1 MNLNKSIELQKLEL
15 EKLELEQIELE
26 KLELQKLELE
36 KDINEIHE
44 IYKNIN
50 ELLYDQGENLETI
63 ADNISSSNLSLI
75 TTNDE
80 LHIANNYYQSYKKYT
95 YILTGMTII
104 GTLLLIL

>member
-1 MNLNKSIELQKLEL
+1 MNLNKSIELQEL
-15 EKLELEQIELE
+15 EAEQLESEQ
-26 KLELQKLELE
+26 LE
-36 KDINEIHE
+36 KDINDIHQ

-50 ELLYDQGENLETI
+50 ELLHNQGENLETI

-104 GTLLLIL
+104 GTLLVIL

>member
-15 EKLELEQIELE
+15 EQLEQ
-26 KLELQKLELE
+26 LELE
-36 KDINEIHE
+36 KDINDIHE

-50 ELLYDQGENLETI
+50 ELLHDQGENLETI

-75 TTNDE
+75 KTNDE

-95 YILTGMTII
+95 YIVYGI
-104 GTLLLIL
+104 TLICTLILIF